1 MTLPGIRLSPV
12 SRRGWRS
19 LSGLPGPLLLLA
31 AASCSPYDR
40 YIGEVNAGA
49 VDPSKFPTA
58 YLGDDADPKQAGTGK
73 FHPIVAKVN
82 GQQVGYYRFPLPA
95 AQARA
100 PDPLVVSALSPAL
113 AYLFDPPVSGA
124 YPATYRC
131 RVPAERELRPENCP
145 RSTSDSPYVTPPDP
159 CPGYRFDPRVDAFRY
174 DVQNP
179 IVTALPDSAGYIP
192 IVNEVPVTTNDLVCQ
207 SVKSEDTLLETPGV
221 KVPVLPPAPGTFMG
235 KSRGWPS
242 GRYFAWALIDPAAE
256 VLTLNDKGQE
266 VGEYDRDRSKG
277 FGPQRFGWWNKFM
290 VAYLDGGQIPR
301 QILADKDQVKLRA
314 QRLYY
319 PTAVAELDDKG
330 NKIGVLDGEPFVGND
345 LLEGARGSD
354 AYSPLCQVFSY
365 DSADPMDPMDPNKL
379 RIVDSAAKID
389 PATMKVTD
397 TKTLVYC
404 LQLQ

>member
-1 MTLPGIRLSPV
+1 MTLPGIRLYYAV
-12 SRRGWRS
+12 S
-19 LSGLPGPLLLLA
+19 LLA
-31 AASCSPYDR
+31 AAGCSPYDR
-40 YIGEVNAGA
+40 YVGEVNAGA
-49 VDPSKFPTA
+49 VDPSKFPKA

-73 FHPIVAKVN
+73 FHPIAATVN
-82 GQQVGYYRFPLPA
+82 GKKVAYYRFPLPA
-95 AQARA
+95 AQAS
-100 PDPLVVSALSPAL
+100 DPLTVSKLNPAL
-113 AYLFDPPVSGA
+113 AYLFDPTPSGA
-124 YPATYRC
+124 YPDTYRC
-131 RVPAERELRPENCP
+131 RASEERSFRPENCAP
-145 RSTSDSPYVTPPDP
+145 STGMPKDNYVTPPDP
-159 CPGYRFDPRVDAFRY
+159 CRPYRFDPRVDAFRY
-174 DVQNP
+174 DIQNP
-179 IVTALPDSAGYIP
+179 IVTALPDSAGYVP

-242 GRYFAWALIDPAAE
+242 GRYFAWAIIDPSAE
-256 VLTLNDKGQE
+256 VLTLDKDGNE
-266 VGEYDRDRSKG
+266 VGEYGRDRSKG